1 MRTSAWRIISQAVQ
15 SGRETNTRTRDLL
28 TGKAFLQHGSHSDDS
43 ARLLEKY
50 RKEDQQ
56 ERTECLNALERI
68 AAALEKRQGEGK
80 I

>member
-1 MRTSAWRIISQAVQ
+1 MKTSAWRRISQAVRV
-15 SGRETNTRTRDLL
+15 GGGINTRTRDLL
-28 TGKAFLQHGSHSDDS
+28 TGQAFFQHGSHSDDS

-50 RKEDQQ
+50 REDDRR
-56 ERTECLNALERI
+56 ERTECLQALGRI

>member
-15 SGRETNTRTRDLL
+15 SGRETNTRTRDIL
-28 TGKAFLQHGSHSDDS
+28 TGRAFLKHGSHSDDS
-43 ARLLEKY
+43 ARLLEQY
-50 RKEDQQ
+50 REEDRLERKEY
-56 ERTECLNALERI
+56 LSALERI